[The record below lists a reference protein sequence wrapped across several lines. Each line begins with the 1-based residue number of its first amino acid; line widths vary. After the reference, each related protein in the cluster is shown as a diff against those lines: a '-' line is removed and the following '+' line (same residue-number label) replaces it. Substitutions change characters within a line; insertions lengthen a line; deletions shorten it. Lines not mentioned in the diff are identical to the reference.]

1 MFLCIFNR
9 EMTHLW
15 FFSPKIRSIESLFKY
30 YKFSPR
36 ACARLIARKGDI
48 GYNNHMNDSS
58 TDKNKPNPTRSRQQ
72 IVSAAHRLFLEQGFH
87 GTTMRQIAK
96 ESGAALGS
104 LYNHFADKDDLF
116 RAVFEAYNPYPLLL
130 IALENSQGRTTEEL
144 ARTAARRL
152 VTQLNAR
159 PDLIKLVFIDV
170 VEFQGKHLRQS
181 YPQVA
186 PGMESFARRLSRDQA
201 TARDLSTDGLL
212 RAFFGLFYTFHMT
225 EMLLGKP
232 PDPDAQAAALQE
244 LIEIYLFGIISRS

>member
-1 MFLCIFNR
+1 MIPFSSYNKP
-9 EMTHLW
+9 MT
-15 FFSPKIRSIESLFKY
+15 
-30 YKFSPR
+30 
-36 ACARLIARKGDI
+36 D
-48 GYNNHMNDSS
+48 
-58 TDKNKPNPTRSRQQ
+58 DKLEKSKPNPTRSRQQ

-96 ESGAALGS
+96 ESGMALGS
-104 LYNHFADKDDLF
+104 LYNHFVDKDDLF

-130 IALENSQGRTTEEL
+130 LALENSQGATAQDL

-170 VEFQGKHLRQS
+170 VEFQGKHLRLAW
-181 YPQVA
+181 PQVA
-186 PGMESFARRLSRDQA
+186 PGMDKFAAKLRRDPSALRPLSN
-201 TARDLSTDGLL
+201 DGLL

-232 PDPDAQAAALQE
+232 PDPDSQSAALQE
-244 LIEIYLFGIISRS
+244 LTEVYLFGIMAQN

>member
-1 MFLCIFNR
+1 MSEPIT
-9 EMTHLW
+9 EKT
-15 FFSPKIRSIESLFKY
+15 
-30 YKFSPR
+30 
-36 ACARLIARKGDI
+36 
-48 GYNNHMNDSS
+48 
-58 TDKNKPNPTRSRQQ
+58 KPNPTRSRQQ
-72 IVSAAHRLFLEQGFH
+72 IVSSAHRLFLEQGFH

-96 ESGAALGS
+96 AAGVALGS

-130 IALENSQGRTTEEL
+130 LALENSQGQTAQEL

-170 VEFQGKHLRQS
+170 VEFQGKHLQAAW
-181 YPQVA
+181 PQVA
-186 PGMESFARRLSRDQA
+186 PGMENFAKRLRRDPAALRPI
-201 TARDLSTDGLL
+201 STDGLL

-232 PDPDAQAAALQE
+232 LDPETQSSALQE
-244 LIEIYLFGIISRS
+244 LSEIFLFGISAQ

>member
-1 MFLCIFNR
+1 
-9 EMTHLW
+9 
-15 FFSPKIRSIESLFKY
+15 
-30 YKFSPR
+30 
-36 ACARLIARKGDI
+36 
-48 GYNNHMNDSS
+48 MNDSS
-58 TDKNKPNPTRSRQQ
+58 PDKNKPNPTRSRQQ
-72 IVSAAHRLFLEQGFH
+72 IISAAHRLFLEQGFH

-96 ESGAALGS
+96 ESGMALGS
-104 LYNHFADKDDLF
+104 LYNHFNDKDDLF

-130 IALENSQGRTTEEL
+130 LALENSQAPTAEAL

-170 VEFQGKHLRQS
+170 VEFQGRHLRAS

-186 PGMESFARRLSRDQA
+186 PGMENFAKRLQRDPNA
-201 TARDLSTDGLL
+201 VRSLSTDSML

-232 PDPDAQAAALQE
+232 PDPEAQSAALQE
-244 LIEIYLFGIISRS
+244 LIEVYLFGILNK

>member
-1 MFLCIFNR
+1 MSEPIT
-9 EMTHLW
+9 EKT
-15 FFSPKIRSIESLFKY
+15 
-30 YKFSPR
+30 
-36 ACARLIARKGDI
+36 
-48 GYNNHMNDSS
+48 
-58 TDKNKPNPTRSRQQ
+58 KPNPTRSRQQ
-72 IVSAAHRLFLEQGFH
+72 IVSSAHRLFLEQGFH

-96 ESGAALGS
+96 TAGVALGS

-130 IALENSQGRTTEEL
+130 LALENSQGQTAQEL

-170 VEFQGKHLRQS
+170 VEFQGKHLQAAW
-181 YPQVA
+181 PQVA
-186 PGMESFARRLSRDQA
+186 PGMENFAKRLRRDPAALRPI
-201 TARDLSTDGLL
+201 STDGLL

-232 PDPDAQAAALQE
+232 LDPETQSSALQE
-244 LIEIYLFGIISRS
+244 LSEIFLFGISAQ